1 MIGACIQSC
10 ANGISFETPS
20 APWVCMARHTISFSN
35 FGVATLTPAI
45 SARAAWPPRNASAA
59 EVADGAAGCHR
70 SSMEAR
76 TLRKVDDS
84 GAVARAQ
91 RAEREEPRAACA
103 AAGSEAEGVA
113 VGVVTSVEA

>member
-1 MIGACIQSC
+1 MLS
-10 ANGISFETPS
+10 
-20 APWVCMARHTISFSN
+20 
-35 FGVATLTPAI
+35 
-45 SARAAWPPRNASAA
+45 PPEDA
-59 EVADGAAGCHR
+59 EG
-70 SSMEAR
+70 EA
-76 TLRKVDDS
+76 LWEA